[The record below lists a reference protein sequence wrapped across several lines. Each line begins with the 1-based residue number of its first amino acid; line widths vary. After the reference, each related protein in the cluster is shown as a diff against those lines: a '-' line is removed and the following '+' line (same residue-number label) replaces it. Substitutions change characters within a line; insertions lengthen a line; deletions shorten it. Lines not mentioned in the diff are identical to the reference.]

1 MLLMPALLTAEA
13 IAQPGGPL
21 VLERHGRVISL
32 EPYAPNILRVTMSVD
47 RASATSAVQPKCPI
61 YSADAHRDLQSNR
74 TRPIDG
80 NATPIWQSRRRGVF
94 DVDPLD
100 R

>member
-1 MLLMPALLTAEA
+1 VTAMFETRTLDSFV
-13 IAQPGGPL
+13 GG
-21 VLERHGRVISL
+21 RTTTKDCG
-32 EPYAPNILRVTMSVD
+32 N